1 MLLEP
6 DRMMGECGAA
16 DGPAGV
22 LAAEA
27 AEAVAG
33 TSMPAAAVAET
44 PRKSRRSIVATPRE
58 DVRTMRT

>member
-1 MLLEP
+1 MLLDP
-6 DRMMGECGAA
+6 DRMTGCGEA
-16 DGPAGV
+16 DGGEGV

-44 PRKSRRSIVATPRE
+44 PRKSRRSIVMAPMMMSSR
-58 DVRTMRT
+58 